1 MPRGRLGYRR
11 RRGVTRRNRGGR
23 RSLAAR
29 RPMMGSLGRLSKIVR
44 RIANKGIEVKHVGQN
59 VVNDAFNSS
68 ISAASECYPILPQV
82 TEGTDGHQRIGDRIN
97 AKYLIVKGKLYYDN
111 SVNGTYLPTSTVRV
125 MILSQR
131 NIKISS
137 DVSSRVDVDHL
148 LKDNI
153 GTDQGRPYGS
163 TAVPAQPNP
172 FDNLAPINKDLFTV
186 FMDRKFKMK
195 EQMLGQLGNNNTVV
209 VQGTQATHYFYK
221 KIRCPKTLYFD
232 DGNGNTPNNFAPFVC
247 MGSVLDDNTGQ
258 WVGST
263 PYRLV
268 VQAELYFTD

>member
-1 MPRGRLGYRR
+1 MPY
-11 RRGVTRRNRGGR
+11 TRRTRRVRTRRAGRRPTR
-23 RSLAAR
+23 RSLFT
-29 RPMMGSLGRLSKIVR
+29 GVGRLSKIVR
-44 RIANKGIEVKHVGQN
+44 RIANRGVEVKHVGQN

-82 TEGTDGHQRIGDRIN
+82 GEGTDGHQRIGDKIN
-97 AKYLIVKGKLYYDN
+97 AKYLIVKGKLHYDN
-111 SVNGTYLPTSTVRV
+111 SISGTYLPPSTVRV

-137 DVSSRVDVDHL
+137 DVSSRVDVSHL

-153 GTDQGRPYGS
+153 GTDVGRPYGS
-163 TAVPAQPNP
+163 TAVPAVPNP
-172 FDNLAPINKDLFTV
+172 FDNLAPINKDLFV
-186 FMDRKFKMK
+186 VHMDRKFKMK
-195 EQMLGQLGNNNTVV
+195 AQIEKQLGDNNTVLGYSNQSTYTFV
-209 VQGTQATHYFYK
+209 K
-221 KIRCPKTLYFD
+221 KIRVPKTLHFD
-232 DGNGNTPNNFAPFVC
+232 DGNGNVPNNFAPFVC

-268 VQAELYFTD
+268 VQAELYFTDA